1 MSSITD
7 YHKPS
12 TWESL
17 GIIHEVKFKASLS
30 GGKGGQHVNKTSTK
44 VELYWTPANSS
55 ILDQESIDKIISKL
69 SKDLSNEG
77 ELRLVCEEER
87 SQLKNKEIVIEKFYK
102 LLASCFKIIKK
113 RKPTKIPKSVI
124 AKRLKD
130 KAKRKDIKK
139 GRKYKDND

>member
-1 MSSITD
+1 MSTTD
-7 YHKPS
+7 YHKPT
-12 TWESL
+12 TWKTL

-55 ILDQESIDKIISKL
+55 LLDQESIEKTISKL

-87 SQLKNKEIVIEKFYK
+87 SQLKNKEKVTEKFYK
-102 LLASCFKIIKK
+102 LLASCFIVRKK

-124 AKRLKD
+124 AKRLND
-130 KAKRKDIKK
+130 KAKRKEIKK
-139 GRKYKDND
+139 GRKFNE